1 MNRHTDVFILTV
13 SQSTVINR
21 LKSDHKNYWLFY
33 DDLNLGLGTHQNQI
47 IWVNRTLTF
56 LVSNASPPYVAP
68 NISFFITA
76 CKSENITIISKNS
89 WKNDLIFNLVNQAI
103 DSAPPIGGGIP
114 PAKPASINPVP
125 ALVDPPK
132 PIVPA
137 AEIQPPVEP
146 PAAQPQPVVPVA
158 AEVPAPLPVD
168 DGPPLVQPNALPP
181 IPAAAPAGAPAG
193 EAVSYSF
200 LGYFWFMI
208 NKKLKKITG

>member
-1 MNRHTDVFILTV
+1 M
-13 SQSTVINR
+13 S
-21 LKSDHKNYWLFY
+21 
-33 DDLNLGLGTHQNQI
+33 HQIYLDIITPLDNQ
-47 IWVNRTLTF
+47 NFT
-56 LVSNASPPYVAP
+56 
-68 NISFFITA
+68 ISFEKIL
-76 CKSENITIISKNS
+76 CKTCYGLFNS
-89 WKNDLIFNLVNQAI
+89 VNQAI

-193 EAVSYSF
+193 EAVSYFF
-200 LGYFWFMI
+200 LILVHGQ
-208 NKKLKKITG
+208 